1 MAPLFPLVVV
11 VLLLLSSSCFSS
23 DEQADELSYMVV
35 PTSSLKHI
43 SDGAVCF
50 GHKVIP
56 SANHT
61 WSPLNRPHGP
71 CSPINGTPAVMVEDM
86 LLSDQRRASYIRA
99 ELSNG
104 ADGERGI
111 DDHSGG
117 GVATDVDYSLL
128 TTADL
133 GSLQQGSRTSLNS
146 DLAAAGNSNSGG
158 VSQTVV
164 IDTSSDIPWVQCLPC
179 PSPQCHLQKDVLYD
193 PSRSS
198 TYAPIS
204 CGSPACAQLG
214 ASYGN
219 GCSRS
224 QQCQY
229 TVSYGDG
236 RATTGTY
243 VTDRLTLG
251 PNIVVP
257 NLRFGCSHAVRG
269 FFSDQTAGTL
279 ALGGG
284 SQSLLAQ
291 TARTFGNAFSYC
303 VPSPSTSGF
312 LSMGGPIAASS
323 LFART
328 PLIRNPRNPTFYIVR
343 LQAIT
348 VAGQR
353 LNVPPAVF
361 SAGSVMDSSMIITR
375 LPPTAYRALR
385 SAFRN
390 AMRMY
395 PLTAPRT
402 DLDTCY
408 DFLRF
413 PTVRVPKISL
423 VFDGGA
429 VVQLDRTA
437 VMLDGCLAFAANPS
451 DSAVGFIGNV
461 QQQTYEVLYDVGGR
475 SVGFSSGAC

>member
-1 MAPLFPLVVV
+1 M
-11 VLLLLSSSCFSS
+11 
-23 DEQADELSYMVV
+23 
-35 PTSSLKHI
+35 
-43 SDGAVCF
+43 
-50 GHKVIP
+50 
-56 SANHT
+56 
-61 WSPLNRPHGP
+61 
-71 CSPINGTPAVMVEDM
+71 
-86 LLSDQRRASYIRA
+86 
-99 ELSNG
+99 
-104 ADGERGI
+104 
-111 DDHSGG
+111 
-117 GVATDVDYSLL
+117 
-128 TTADL
+128 
-133 GSLQQGSRTSLNS
+133 
-146 DLAAAGNSNSGG
+146 AAGSSNSEG

-179 PSPQCHLQKDVLYD
+179 PSPQCHLQKDQFYD
-193 PSRSS
+193 PRRSS

-214 ASYGN
+214 TSYSN
-219 GCSRS
+219 GCSSS

-229 TVSYGDG
+229 TVTYGDG
-236 RATTGTY
+236 AATTGTY
-243 VTDRLTLG
+243 VTDRVTLG

-257 NLRFGCSHAVRG
+257 NFRFGCSHAVRG

-284 SQSLLAQ
+284 RQSLLAQ

-312 LSMGGPIAASS
+312 LSMGGPTVATS
-323 LFART
+323 LFGRT
-328 PLIRNPRNPTFYIVR
+328 PLIQNPRNPTFYLVR

-348 VAGQR
+348 VARIR
-353 LNVPPAVF
+353 LNVPPVVF
-361 SAGSVMDSSMIITR
+361 SAASVMDSSMIITR

-385 SAFRN
+385 SAFRS
-390 AMRMY
+390 AMSMY
-395 PLTAPRT
+395 PMTAPRP

-413 PTVRVPKISL
+413 PTVRVPQISL

-429 VVQLDRTA
+429 VVQLDRA
-437 VMLDGCLAFAANPS
+437 SVMLDGCLAFAANPS

-475 SVGFSSGAC
+475 SVGFRGGAC

>member
-1 MAPLFPLVVV
+1 MASILPLI
-11 VLLLLSSSCFSS
+11 LLLLSSSCLGS
-23 DEQADELSYMVV
+23 DEQVDELGYMVV
-35 PTSSLKHI
+35 PASSLKDI
-43 SDGAVCF
+43 EDGAACS
-50 GHKVIP
+50 GHKGMP
-56 SANHT
+56 SSSST
-61 WSPLNRPHGP
+61 WIPLNRPHGP
-71 CSPINGTPAVMVEDM
+71 CSPSDASSPAVMVDDM
-86 LLSDQRRASYIRA
+86 LLWDQDRANYIRGR
-99 ELSNG
+99 LS
-104 ADGERGI
+104 D
-111 DDHSGG
+111 GG
-117 GVATDVDYSLL
+117 GRELEINTHGANSTGTYSPNYSLL
-128 TTADL
+128 SKGKL
-133 GSLQQGSRTSLNS
+133 GTPKGRGNASLNI
-146 DLAAAGNSNSGG
+146 DLAAAGGSNSGG
-158 VSQTVV
+158 VSQTLV

-179 PSPQCHLQKDVLYD
+179 PSPQCHLQKDQFYD
-193 PSRSS
+193 PTRSS

-204 CGSPACAQLG
+204 CGSTTCAQLG
-214 ASYGN
+214 TSYSN
-219 GCSRS
+219 GCSIS

-236 RATTGTY
+236 TATTGTY

-303 VPSPSTSGF
+303 VPSPSASGF
-312 LSMGGPIAASS
+312 LSMGGPTVATS
-323 LFART
+323 FFGHT
-328 PLIRNPRNPTFYIVR
+328 PLIQNPRNPTFYLVR

-348 VAGQR
+348 VAGSR
-353 LNVPPAVF
+353 LNVPPVVF

-385 SAFRN
+385 SAFRR
-390 AMRMY
+390 AMIMY
-395 PLTAPRT
+395 PLTAPRP

-413 PTVRVPKISL
+413 PTVRVPRISL

-429 VVQLDRTA
+429 VVQLDRTS
-437 VMLDGCLAFAANPS
+437 VMLDGCLAFGANPS

-475 SVGFSSGAC
+475 SVGFRRGAC